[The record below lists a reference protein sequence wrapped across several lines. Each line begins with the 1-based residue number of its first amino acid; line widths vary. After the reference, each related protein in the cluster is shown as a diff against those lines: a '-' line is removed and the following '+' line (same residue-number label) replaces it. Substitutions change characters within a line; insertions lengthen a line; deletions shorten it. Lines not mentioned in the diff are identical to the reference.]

1 MDCRQTQESVLLSS
15 QVYREL
21 ICVPYL
27 AKFVIFARSHDP
39 VEARLRCFCV
49 TDDKMDKSLEQQE
62 NFREVARSR
71 DVEVSRHGSGSREW
85 APQADSA
92 ASAGPGGQSHLRRLL
107 REPGP
112 THQEWPAPP
121 LQLLRLQGEQAG
133 ALHQGNWM
141 TNWME
146 PPVTLATR

>member
-71 DVEVSRHGSGSREW
+71 DVEV
-85 APQADSA
+85 
-92 ASAGPGGQSHLRRLL
+92 RR
-107 REPGP
+107 
-112 THQEWPAPP
+112 APP
-121 LQLLRLQGEQAG
+121 PTALSPASGRRGLTLLPLQVLEGKAIYADCSGNLVPLTKSGQHHLFSFYAFKENRL
-133 ALHQGNWM
+133 ALFIK
-141 TNWME
+141 
-146 PPVTLATR
+146 VTG

>member
-1 MDCRQTQESVLLSS
+1 MGHLCRFWLVDCRQTQESVLLSS

-71 DVEVSRHGSGSREW
+71 DVEV
-85 APQADSA
+85 
-92 ASAGPGGQSHLRRLL
+92 RR
-107 REPGP
+107 
-112 THQEWPAPP
+112 APP
-121 LQLLRLQGEQAG
+121 RLWRPLAG
-133 ALHQGNWM
+133 AMG
-141 TNWME
+141 
-146 PPVTLATR
+146 

>member
-1 MDCRQTQESVLLSS
+1 MGRLCRFWLVDCRQTQESVLLSS

-71 DVEVSRHGSGSREW
+71 DVEV
-85 APQADSA
+85 
-92 ASAGPGGQSHLRRLL
+92 RR
-107 REPGP
+107 
-112 THQEWPAPP
+112 TPP
-121 LQLLRLQGEQAG
+121 RLWLQLAG
-133 ALHQGNWM
+133 TTG
-141 TNWME
+141 
-146 PPVTLATR
+146 